1 MIRILSILILLL
13 GQISGFTVSFLNI
26 NSADSTAVPILDNN
40 GDPIALGSGFV
51 AAGTF
56 ATLPGSIDDVRSFTP
71 FGEGNSAFLN
81 TLGVGGFFD
90 GNRSAPIPEGT
101 TDAPVNQSVY
111 LVIGNGADLVSST
124 EFAVFDPGL
133 VFGTENAVGL
143 GALDI
148 IIDSD
153 ALTDESLV
161 YGTILTDVDT
171 GLGLT
176 FDKGIKL
183 GVSGIFGVLTYIT
196 TNGKITIT
204 DCDNGATGELVIPET
219 IEGNPVISIGD
230 NAFEDCE
237 NLTSI
242 TIPESV
248 TSIGIRAFWSCTS
261 LTSITIPESVT
272 SLEDNAFAFCSKLTD
287 VTIPEGVTLLGRGAF
302 IRCSSLINIS
312 VDEGNINYSS
322 IEGVL
327 FTKSQ
332 NNLLFF
338 PSGREGSYSIPDAV
352 TLINSYAFD
361 SCLLSEVTIPDGVT
375 SIGLKAFQ
383 YSSQLASIIIPEG
396 VTLIEPETFRYATKL
411 ASVTLPSSLTAIGAE
426 TFVGCS
432 NLMEVVLAGPAP
444 VVQLD
449 AFNSAADGAL
459 AFAKTEHIESYGGDG
474 ASWEGFTVREIS
486 SPPVLILESFY
497 ETAPNQTL
505 EIDISNFPVN
515 YSGTTYQ
522 WFFNGFP
529 IPENFGGNS
538 PKITFNGLTSSDGS
552 WSVTATNFLG
562 EATADFEY
570 RVFVDTDADGLSDY
584 REQNLIGTNFESADT
599 DGDGLND
606 KLEYEGPTDPKLADT
621 DQDGLSDSVELNQT
635 QTDPTLADTDQDGII
650 DGLDDQDGDGLT
662 NQAEVGI
669 YGTSP
674 LLADTDG
681 DSISDRT
688 ELEISSDPKVATTTE
703 GLIGIIRG
711 VAAERDA
718 RPTIEE
724 VKDARLGS
732 VVLQSDAANQ
742 SVKIRF
748 YIEETDDFMTWIKRD
763 EINEISIPLTDNKRF
778 YRFALEDE

>member
-1 MIRILSILILLL
+1 MIRTLTILILLF
-13 GQISGFTVSFLNI
+13 GQASGFTVSFLNLA
-26 NSADSTAVPILDNN
+26 SADNTAVPILDNN

-56 ATLPGSIDDVRSFTP
+56 AALPGSIDDVRSFTP

-242 TIPESV
+242 TIPQSV

-396 VTLIEPETFRYATKL
+396 VTLI
-411 ASVTLPSSLTAIGAE
+411 
-426 TFVGCS
+426 
-432 NLMEVVLAGPAP
+432 
-444 VVQLD
+444 
-449 AFNSAADGAL
+449 
-459 AFAKTEHIESYGGDG
+459 
-474 ASWEGFTVREIS
+474 
-486 SPPVLILESFY
+486 
-497 ETAPNQTL
+497 
-505 EIDISNFPVN
+505 
-515 YSGTTYQ
+515 
-522 WFFNGFP
+522 
-529 IPENFGGNS
+529 
-538 PKITFNGLTSSDGS
+538 
-552 WSVTATNFLG
+552 
-562 EATADFEY
+562 
-570 RVFVDTDADGLSDY
+570 
-584 REQNLIGTNFESADT
+584 
-599 DGDGLND
+599 
-606 KLEYEGPTDPKLADT
+606 
-621 DQDGLSDSVELNQT
+621 
-635 QTDPTLADTDQDGII
+635 
-650 DGLDDQDGDGLT
+650 
-662 NQAEVGI
+662 
-669 YGTSP
+669 
-674 LLADTDG
+674 
-681 DSISDRT
+681 
-688 ELEISSDPKVATTTE
+688 
-703 GLIGIIRG
+703 
-711 VAAERDA
+711 
-718 RPTIEE
+718 
-724 VKDARLGS
+724 
-732 VVLQSDAANQ
+732 
-742 SVKIRF
+742 
-748 YIEETDDFMTWIKRD
+748 
-763 EINEISIPLTDNKRF
+763 
-778 YRFALEDE
+778 

>member
-1 MIRILSILILLL
+1 MIRTLPILILLL
-13 GQISGFTVSFLNI
+13 GQASGFTVSFLNVA
-26 NSADSTAVPILDNN
+26 SADNTAVPILDNN

-56 ATLPGSIDDVRSFTP
+56 AILPGSIDDVRSFTP
-71 FGEGNSAFLN
+71 FGEGNSAFSN
-81 TLGVGGFFD
+81 TSGVDGFFD
-90 GNRSAPIPEGT
+90 GTRSAPIPEGT
-101 TDAPVNQSVY
+101 TDAPVGASVY
-111 LVIGNGADLVSST
+111 LVIGDGTDLASST

-133 VFGTENAVGL
+133 VFGTEDAVGF

-148 IIDSD
+148 IINSDS
-153 ALTDESLV
+153 LTDQSLV

-183 GVSGIFGVLTYIT
+183 GDSGILGALTYTT
-196 TNGKITIT
+196 TNGKVTIT
-204 DCDNGATGELVIPET
+204 DCDNVATGELVIPDT
-219 IEGNPVISIGD
+219 IKGNPVISIGD
-230 NAFEDCE
+230 NAFGDCE

-261 LTSITIPESVT
+261 LASITIPESVT
-272 SLEDNAFAFCSKLTD
+272 TIDDNAFAFCSKLTN
-287 VTIPEGVTLLGRGAF
+287 VLIPVGVTLVGKGAF
-302 IRCSSLINIS
+302 IRCSSLVNIS
-312 VDEGNINYSS
+312 VDEGNLNYSS

-327 FTKSQ
+327 FTKAQS
-332 NNLLFF
+332 NLLFF

-352 TLINSYAFD
+352 TSINGYAFD
-361 SCLLSEVTIPDGVT
+361 SCLLSEVIIPDGVT
-375 SIGLKAFQ
+375 SIGLKAFG
-383 YSSQLASIIIPEG
+383 YSSQLTSIIIPEG
-396 VTLIEPETFRYATKL
+396 LTLIEQETFRYATKL
-411 ASVTLPSSLTAIGAE
+411 ASVTLPSSLTEIGAE

-444 VVQLD
+444 VVQPD
-449 AFNSAADGAL
+449 AFNSTADGAL
-459 AFAKTEHIESYGGDG
+459 AFTKTEHIESYGGDG

-486 SPPVLILESFY
+486 SPPVLNLESFY
-497 ETAPNQTL
+497 ESAPNQTL
-505 EIDISNFPVN
+505 EIDVSNFPVN

-522 WFFNGFP
+522 WSFNGFP

-570 RVFVDTDADGLSDY
+570 RVFVDTDVDGLSDY

-635 QTDPTLADTDQDGII
+635 QTDPTLADTDQDGIV

-681 DSISDRT
+681 DSINDRI

-711 VAAERDA
+711 LAAERDA

-732 VVLQSDAANQ
+732 VVLQSDVANQ
-742 SVKIRF
+742 SVKIRV
-748 YIEETDDFMTWIKRD
+748 YIEETDDFRTWIRRD
-763 EINEISIPLTDNKRF
+763 EVNEISIPLTDNKRF